1 MRKSIIPLL
10 FIFTILIAATTVSAQ
25 WRKIGSKEVDYN
37 IDHDTINVPFY
48 KGDFRRVQLR
58 VQRAPVRFQRVV
70 VNFRNGGSQELNFRD
85 LIRAGGQTRS
95 IDLKGKERTITS
107 VDLWY
112 ESASL
117 GRRKAV
123 VSVWGRD

>member
-1 MRKSIIPLL
+1 MRRAIVSL
-10 FIFTILIAATTVSAQ
+10 IFVFTMFAAATTVSAQ
-25 WRKIGSKEVDYN
+25 WRRIGSKEVDYRA
-37 IDHDTINVPFY
+37 DHDTINVGVY
-48 KGDFRRVQLR
+48 KGDFRRIQLR

-70 VNFRNGGSQELNFRD
+70 VNFRNGGTQELNFRD
-85 LIRAGGQTRS
+85 LIRAGGQTRA
-95 IDLKGKERTITS
+95 IDLTGNERVIS
-107 VDLWY
+107 SIDLWY